1 MIRENKF
8 RAKNIKTNQWV
19 YGGYY
24 KHLKRT
30 PSPIGDKIKK
40 DDYIS
45 LISTSGFSDWN
56 MPKPV
61 EYFAVEE
68 NTVGQYTG
76 LKDKNEKE
84 IYEGDIVEIGDFT
97 YSIKFEI
104 GSFMLVRCSDET
116 DMYAEFDNCWNDEV
130 YPLCQLHW
138 ESNAEENMLY
148 NCEVIGNIYDNQE
161 LLNA

>member
-1 MIRENKF
+1 MSRENKF

-30 PSPIGDKIKK
+30 PSPIGDNIKE

-45 LISTSGFSDWN
+45 LISISGFSDWN

-68 NTVGQYTG
+68 STVGQYTG

-84 IYEGDIVEIGDFT
+84 IYEGDIVEIGDFI
-97 YSIKFEI
+97 YLIIRQQHWRFAAKNRF
-104 GSFMLVRCSDET
+104 LRRQADVKQQACRCADA
-116 DMYAEFDNCWNDEV
+116 DLRPRRRA
-130 YPLCQLHW
+130 
-138 ESNAEENMLY
+138 
-148 NCEVIGNIYDNQE
+148 
-161 LLNA
+161 